1 MSNPSNTT
9 PPPPTSPK
17 PLDDTVLRIVIIED
31 LRDVREGL
39 KLLING
45 SPGFACI
52 GAYRSVEDALAHLK
66 PELPPHLIL
75 TDIGLPG
82 MSGIEGIRHF
92 RARLPGAAILA
103 LTIHENNDK
112 IFNALCAGATGY
124 LLKNTPPARLL
135 EALREAVSG
144 GAPMSPE
151 VARHVVHLFRD
162 FRPVSASYDLTP
174 QERHLLKLL
183 VEGHHKKTAADVM
196 NISFHTVTFHLRNI
210 YEKLQVHSKSEAVAK
225 ALREHLI

>member
-1 MSNPSNTT
+1 MSNPTNPISTA
-9 PPPPTSPK
+9 
-17 PLDDTVLRIVIIED
+17 VLRVVVIED

-39 KLLING
+39 RLLING
-45 SPGFACI
+45 SPGFECSC
-52 GAYRSVEDALAHLK
+52 AYRSVEDALAHLS
-66 PELPPHLIL
+66 PIHITPDRAPHLIL

-82 MSGIEGIRHF
+82 MSGIEGIQLF
-92 RARLPGAAILA
+92 RERLPDTVILA
-103 LTIHENNDK
+103 LTIYEDNDK
-112 IFNALCAGATGY
+112 IFNALCAGASGY

-135 EALREAVSG
+135 EALHEAHEG

-151 VARHVVHLFRD
+151 VARRVVHLFRE

-174 QERHLLKLL
+174 QEQQLLKLL

-196 NISFHTVTFHLRNI
+196 NISFHTVTFHLRHI

-225 ALREHLI
+225 ALREHLV